1 MKKLFLLV
9 PLIVTIIGCS
19 GSTPNNVEL
28 TVKQGV
34 CVTSEYPGYESTP
47 YSVYPNYAFRTN
59 AYTAE
64 SSPYCMALTL
74 TNNNSGENANNIQ
87 VYQGGLS
94 ISYAVESNLY
104 TGYMIDYNAAGIS
117 PSYFNYYTN
126 QIIGNMA
133 LFDPDNCVT
142 TQGIEVNTL
151 SKEGGKCTFYL
162 QIISES
168 MPVGVY
174 PLNVNVNY
182 TNGNANYSAATTIYQ
197 QVGILAGGDF
207 TTPGNKLAVYN
218 GNSQFNAE
226 ALSAVLPNWS
236 QILLLARD
244 FTGNVYAYDGN
255 TVYKY
260 DGVNLSSIAN
270 SPPNINDLTGDSFG
284 NLFAATQN
292 GVFVYNASAGNNAT
306 WSLVAGIPASNIPS
320 LRAESENLQNIVYF
334 TGNGGVES
342 CLYNNGSCNGASQ
355 LFSGSNFNNQAL
367 AINSTEKQI
376 IWGSQSQVYNGGAP
390 LSISDYAINQSGKI
404 GVDKLGII
412 YVGSESDLLNP
423 AVFNNIGNLATLS
436 PLVDY
441 SSNALFGK
449 SNGVYLR
456 QTNYRTSSVMS
467 LYSYGE
473 RLSSLDLFTDQYLVL
488 LAMNLQQQNSINYY
502 AAKSNWTAINGFN
515 SKVNDVII
523 SSRLSIESKF

>member
-1 MKKLFLLV
+1 
-9 PLIVTIIGCS
+9 
-19 GSTPNNVEL
+19 
-28 TVKQGV
+28 
-34 CVTSEYPGYESTP
+34 
-47 YSVYPNYAFRTN
+47 
-59 AYTAE
+59 
-64 SSPYCMALTL
+64 
-74 TNNNSGENANNIQ
+74 
-87 VYQGGLS
+87 
-94 ISYAVESNLY
+94 
-104 TGYMIDYNAAGIS
+104 
-117 PSYFNYYTN
+117 
-126 QIIGNMA
+126 
-133 LFDPDNCVT
+133 
-142 TQGIEVNTL
+142 
-151 SKEGGKCTFYL
+151 
-162 QIISES
+162 

-270 SPPNINDLTGDSFG
+270 SPQNINDLTGDSFG

-306 WSLVAGIPASNIPS
+306 WSLVAGISASNIPS

-342 CLYNNGSCNGASQ
+342 CLYSNGSCNGASQ
-355 LFSGSNFNNQAL
+355 LFTGSNFNNQAL
-367 AINSTEKQI
+367 AINSTERQI

-390 LSISDYAINQSGKI
+390 LSISDYEINQSGKI